1 MKIAFL
7 GGTRFIGHAAAAR
20 AADRGHEVFVLHR
33 GKHPSELVAAQPI
46 AVDRAD
52 PSALCETLA
61 RLRPDALIDTHAMT
75 RVDAEVTALAA
86 KVLKLPVVVLSS
98 VDVYA
103 QLGRLN
109 GLPAPA
115 PEAAVSESSPLT
127 IPYPFR
133 DLGPHEGGPDYDK
146 KDVEAILAAAAGEA
160 AGAVTILR
168 LPIVYGARDHNRRF
182 GAIVDALDAGAE
194 ALPCAGGA
202 ALRLSHAHVADVAE
216 AIVLATERQRGG
228 AQIYNVAEAAVPT
241 MRERV
246 DALAAAMGARFRW
259 EERDDPLPPAFELL
273 GRFPNDFIADTSKIR
288 AALGYREVTTERER
302 MEDTVAWL
310 RASRPP
316 PAA

>member
-1 MKIAFL
+1 MKLAFL

-20 AADRGHEVFVLHR
+20 AADRGHEVYVLHR

-61 RLRPDALIDTHAMT
+61 RLRPDALIDTLAMK

-86 KVLKLPVVVLSS
+86 KVLELKVVVLSS
-98 VDVYA
+98 IDVYA

-109 GLPAPA
+109 GLPAAA
-115 PEAAVSESSPLT
+115 PEAAVSEGSPLT

-133 DLGPHEGGPDYDK
+133 ELGPHEGGPDYDK
-146 KDVEAILAAAAGEA
+146 KDVEAILTASAGAGAAA
-160 AGAVTILR
+160 VTVLR
-168 LPIVYGARDHNRRF
+168 LPIVYGARDHKRRF
-182 GAIVDALDAGAE
+182 GALVDALDAGAE

-216 AIVLATERQRGG
+216 AIVLAAEMQESG
-228 AQIYNVAEAAVPT
+228 AQIYNVAEVVVPT
-241 MRERV
+241 MRERAE
-246 DALAAAMGARFRW
+246 ALAAVMGARFRW
-259 EERDDPLPPAFELL
+259 EERDAVPPAFELL
-273 GRFPNDFIADTSKIR
+273 GRWPNDFVADTSKIR

-302 MEDTVAWL
+302 LEDTVAWL
-310 RASRPP
+310 RASRPA